1 MRKFMLSAAAVVAT
15 FAALPAIAQDQ
26 GNAPAPDSDR
36 SSRIEPYFGVM
47 GGWEGF
53 DNQPNKA
60 GVPVIAS
67 SDKLNGGLVQGVAG
81 VNVPV
86 GPLFVGAEGN
96 ITKGFSG
103 DINWEYGAAG
113 RIGVRA
119 GQTGLIYG
127 KVGYQWVNFDKV
139 VDTDRHYNDW
149 TYGIGF
155 EVGAKDLGAKSDGG
169 LRLRGEVSTFGN
181 FHSFRPMMG
190 LVKAF

>member
-1 MRKFMLSAAAVVAT
+1 MRKFMLSAAAVAAT

-26 GNAPAPDSDR
+26 ASAPAPDTDR
-36 SSRIEPYFGVM
+36 ANRIEPYFGVM

-60 GVPVIAS
+60 GIPPVAS
-67 SDKLNGGLVQGVAG
+67 SDKLNGGLVQAVAG

-86 GPLFVGAEGN
+86 GPVFVGAEGN
-96 ITKGFSG
+96 VAKGFSG

-119 GQTGLIYG
+119 GHSGLIYG
-127 KVGYQWVNFDKV
+127 KVGYQWVNFDKR

-155 EVGAKDLGAKSDGG
+155 EVGPRDLGAQSDGG
-169 LRLRGEVSTFGN
+169 IRLRGEVSTFGN